1 MKKLLIYFICLFIF
15 NNVLAQKYT
24 ETYIKDANT
33 VAKNWFNH
41 INTGQYKNAYDELSG
56 ELKDRATLND
66 WLRQISMLMEEFGN
80 IENRIV
86 TDTYFESEIEG
97 LENGFY
103 VIIEYDVK
111 YTKTR
116 NHTESLLLKQ
126 SDNLEWQILN
136 YDYAFQHL
144 ENKK

>member
-1 MKKLLIYFICLFIF
+1 MKKLLIYLICLFFF

-33 VAKNWFNH
+33 VATNWFNH
-41 INTGQYKNAYDELSG
+41 INSGEYIEAYDELSV

-66 WLRQISMLMEEFGN
+66 WLRQISMLMQEFGN

-86 TDTYFESEIEG
+86 TDTHFESEIEG
-97 LENGFY
+97 LEDGFY

-111 YTKTR
+111 YSKTR
-116 NHTESLLLKQ
+116 NHTESLLPK
-126 SDNLEWQILN
+126 
-136 YDYAFQHL
+136 
-144 ENKK
+144 NKAII